1 VEEKGEMNR
10 LGEAN
15 CRVAGNG
22 LLPKGKED
30 LGFIQIPRGWAL
42 RLQGVMLLKDRD

>member
-1 VEEKGEMNR
+1 MNR

-22 LLPKGKED
+22 LLPKGKD